1 MPPIELMRSMVSYH
15 VLINAFI
22 KTCAIL
28 LCALA
33 IGVQSVFA
41 QEKEREVGTDEIGVN
56 VYEERDSLYAMMP
69 HPPENLHAD
78 KPFLETPDI
87 QLQGT
92 YVLNQIYYNPLKPGS
107 VTIELKDYEINK
119 IYYTEQRSEN
129 FNLDRD
135 SVINHTE
142 KFLDHTMHVY
152 ENGEESRLTVFLNSY
167 LYLELREDMTAIDV
181 DDLRDMLNV
190 LPVEQLK
197 KRFLRFT
204 EAHKRLTKKAN
215 KRPNW

>member
-1 MPPIELMRSMVSYH
+1 MILKQGTYNFVCNATKLLLLSLVAVIILSFP
-15 VLINAFI
+15 VL
-22 KTCAIL
+22 
-28 LCALA
+28 
-33 IGVQSVFA
+33 A
-41 QEKEREVGTDEIGVN
+41 QDSDRPVGTDEIGVN
-56 VYEERDSLYAMMP
+56 VYEERDSLYALMP
-69 HPPENLHAD
+69 HSPENLHAD

-87 QLQGT
+87 QIQGT
-92 YVLNQIYYNPLKPGS
+92 YVLSQIYYNPLKPGS

-135 SVINHTE
+135 SIINHTE

-152 ENGEESRLTVFLNSY
+152 QNADESRLTVFLNSY
-167 LYLELREDMTAIDV
+167 LYLELREDMEEINV
-181 DDLRDMLNV
+181 DDLREMLTA
-190 LPVEQLK
+190 LPVEELK

-215 KRPNW
+215 KQPKW